1 MLERL
6 RLPFAALALIAIVLL
21 AYANSLAGEF
31 VFDDQSSVVENTS
44 IRSLWPPGAVLLPPA
59 EAGICGRP
67 FANLTMALN
76 YALHGLDVRGYHV
89 VNLSLHVISA
99 LILFGLVRRTIML
112 PALAGRFVAE
122 ATGIALAVAALWALH
137 PVQTNTV
144 SYISQRVEGLM
155 GLSYLATLYSFLR
168 YATSGSRRWAAL
180 AVTSCILGMASKEV
194 MITAPVVV
202 LLYDRTFLAGSMRS
216 ALRQRAYLHGL
227 LASTWV
233 FLGWLMLHA
242 ELAQRGIGFALG
254 VSVFDYA
261 LSESRAVWTYLRLA
275 VWPHPLVFDYG
286 WAFLRRVTDAAP
298 YLAVVVPL
306 VLFSGFALWRR
317 WACGFL
323 GAWFFII
330 LSPSS
335 SIAPIIQQP
344 IAESR
349 LYLPLATVVTL
360 TVVGLYL
367 LHRRTLWVWAA
378 VALVFATLT
387 SRRNEDY
394 RTPLALWTDTV
405 AKRPE
410 NARAHNNLGSALLH
424 AGQPAAAADH
434 FTTALQIQPTYPEP
448 RQNLGVSLLRL
459 GRPAAAVTAFE
470 AALALQPA
478 SASTLCNL
486 GEALLALGRTTEA
499 VSQYNAA
506 LRVDPGH
513 AAAHNNLSVISLAAG
528 RFAEA
533 RDHAETALRRQPDFP
548 AAHYNLGNALV
559 RAGQPAA
566 AIAAYTSALRLQ
578 PDLIPARHNLGVALL
593 QSGRA
598 AEAATQFRAV
608 LEVQPDH
615 PGARRNLEQALQL
628 LPR

>member
-1 MLERL
+1 MTERL
-6 RLPFAALALIAIVLL
+6 RLSFTALALVAIVLL
-21 AYANSLAGEF
+21 AYANSLSGDF
-31 VFDDQSSVVENTS
+31 IFDDQSSVVENTS
-44 IRSLWPPGAVLLPPA
+44 IRSLWPIGPVLLPPA

-76 YALHGLDVRGYHV
+76 YALHGLDELGYHV
-89 VNLSLHVISA
+89 GNLALHVFSA
-99 LILFGLVRRTIML
+99 LILFGFIRRTLLL
-112 PALAGRFVAE
+112 PALAGRFVAD
-122 ATGIALAVAALWALH
+122 ATGVALAVAALWALH

-144 SYISQRVEGLM
+144 TYISQRVEGLM
-155 GLSYLATLYSFLR
+155 ALCYLATLYSFLR

-180 AVTSCILGMASKEV
+180 AVTSCVLGMASKEV
-194 MITAPVVV
+194 MITAPFIV

-216 ALRQRAYLHGL
+216 ALRDRAYLHGS

-286 WAFLRRVTDAAP
+286 WAFIRRLTEAAP
-298 YLAVVVPL
+298 YLAAIGPL
-306 VLFSGFALWRR
+306 VVFSGFALWRR

-323 GAWFFII
+323 GACFFII
-330 LSPSS
+330 LAPSS

-349 LYLPLATVVTL
+349 LYLPLAAVVTL

-367 LHRRTLWVWAA
+367 LHRRTLWIWTA

-394 RTPLALWTDTV
+394 RTPLALWADTV
-405 AKRPE
+405 AKRPQ
-410 NARAHNNLGSALLH
+410 NARAHNNLGSALLY
-424 AGQPAAAADH
+424 AGQPGAAADH
-434 FTTALQIQPTYPEP
+434 FTTALQLQPTYPEP
-448 RQNLGVSLLRL
+448 RQNLGVALLRL
-459 GRPAAAVTAFE
+459 GRPAAAITAFE
-470 AALALQPA
+470 AALALQP
-478 SASTLCNL
+478 SSTSSLCNL
-486 GEALLALGRTTEA
+486 GEALLALGRTAEA
-499 VSQYNAA
+499 VDRYETA
-506 LRVDPGH
+506 LRLDPGH

-528 RFAEA
+528 RFAAA
-533 RDHAETALRRQPDFP
+533 RNHAEAALRRQPDFA

-559 RAGQPAA
+559 RAGQTAA
-566 AIAAYTSALRLQ
+566 AIAAYTVALRLQ
-578 PDLIPARHNLGVALL
+578 PDLISVRHNLGVALL

-608 LEVQPDH
+608 LEVKPDH
-615 PGARRNLEQALQL
+615 PGARRNLEQALQS